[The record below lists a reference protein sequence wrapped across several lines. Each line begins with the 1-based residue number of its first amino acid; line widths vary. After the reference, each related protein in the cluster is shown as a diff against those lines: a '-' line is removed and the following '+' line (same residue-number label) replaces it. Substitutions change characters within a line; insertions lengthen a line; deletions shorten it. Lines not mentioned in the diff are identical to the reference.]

1 MKRLILLSAVALA
14 IAAPAVRAD
23 EGVRVPAID
32 HATTLKECGECHL
45 AFPPQMLPARSW
57 DKLMGDLANHFGE
70 NASLDQVVRDDIASY
85 LASHAAD
92 APMTKGATR
101 FIKGLTADVVPL
113 RITETP
119 YWKAEHDEIRDS
131 RYKDPK
137 IRSKANC
144 IACHRTAEKGE
155 FLEGEGD

>member
-1 MKRLILLSAVALA
+1 MKRFTLLSAAVLTLA
-14 IAAPAVRAD
+14 AAAVRAD

-32 HATTLKECGECHL
+32 HAATLKECGECHL

-70 NASLDQVVRDDIASY
+70 NATLDQALREDIAAY
-85 LASHAAD
+85 LSQHAAD
-92 APMTKGATR
+92 ASGTKGAAR
-101 FIKGLTADVVPL
+101 FIKGLAADATPL

-119 YWKAEHDEIRDS
+119 YWKREHDEIAEA

-137 IRSKANC
+137 VKSKVNC
-144 IACHRTAEKGE
+144 IACHRTADKGE
-155 FLEGEGD
+155 FLEEDD

>member
-1 MKRLILLSAVALA
+1 MKRLILLSAVTLLISAST
-14 IAAPAVRAD
+14 IHAD

-57 DKLMGDLANHFGE
+57 EKLMDDLANHFGE

-92 APMTKGATR
+92 APTTKGGAR
-101 FIKGLTADVVPL
+101 FIKGLAADAIPL

-119 YWKAEHDEIRDS
+119 YWKTEHAEIRDD

-137 IRSKANC
+137 TKSKANC

-155 FLEGEGD
+155 FLEEDN